1 MAYNFLGRR
10 GPVVGTPDQTGLNPG
25 NWTIVFTP
33 AIMYFTVPEAYI
45 YKLNVSGALGS
56 SFSLYIEN
64 QQHDVNIYGA
74 QNSWYDD
81 SDSLVIRPS
90 ENLYLFYSDPV
101 TDLTPP
107 TAYLFLRY
115 DLDKWG
121 VNYG

>member
-33 AIMYFTVPEAYI
+33 AIMFFTVPEAYI

>member
-33 AIMYFTVPEAYI
+33 AIMSFTVPEAYI